1 MYASASPVCTILS
14 QSLPRRRFLTSWPNA
29 RSTIQRL
36 GSTLK
41 PLIPFITLGDL
52 KLPLGRQLAPPR
64 RIFARVS
71 STGPGLGLVVAHD
84 AEGETETEMPD

>member
-1 MYASASPVCTILS
+1 
-14 QSLPRRRFLTSWPNA
+14 
-29 RSTIQRL
+29 
-36 GSTLK
+36 LK